1 MRKLQIISL
10 PLIVGIGF
18 IYYYYSSI
26 IYSPKSSTEAVGAAL
41 PPLTSKP
48 PQYKIVEMNDRLPS
62 FKLATIHGGKPYA
75 DGDRA
80 QATVIHSLQLVDK
93 CKQDPSLIVVDVGA
107 LLGTHSS
114 YLNKYMI

>member
-10 PLIVGIGF
+10 PLIIGIGF
-18 IYYYYSSI
+18 IYYYYSSF
-26 IYSPKSSTEAVGAAL
+26 IYSPKSSSSTVEAAL
-41 PPLTSKP
+41 PPLMSKSS
-48 PQYKIVEMNDRLPS
+48 QYKVVEMNDRLPS
-62 FKLATIHGGKPYA
+62 FKLATINGGKPYA

-107 LLGTHSS
+107 FLGSHSS
-114 YLNKYMI
+114 HLNKPMT